1 MGCVGPVAPF
11 DTFSLRPKHSFGTS
25 KSKLSP
31 ESPTTLQ
38 FIIAMGFKGGMQTFQ
53 GGRNFLVSLL
63 NLGWRRKSSI
73 VAMLH
78 LARHGYVRNIK
89 RDETYAKKKL
99 HRQWPSLS
107 QQAIDH
113 EERQL
118 FPRKLGISTE
128 IMQRY
133 ATICN
138 DMQPYATICNV
149 FGKPDMFKPHGSAS
163 VASMHGYKDRAAS
176 LPQTHPADRFSSSD
190 HPWI

>member
-89 RDETYAKKKL
+89 RDETYAKKNASS
-99 HRQWPSLS
+99 PM
-107 QQAIDH
+107 A
-113 EERQL
+113 
-118 FPRKLGISTE
+118 
-128 IMQRY
+128 
-133 ATICN
+133 
-138 DMQPYATICNV
+138 V
-149 FGKPDMFKPHGSAS
+149 FEPAS
-163 VASMHGYKDRAAS
+163 Y
-176 LPQTHPADRFSSSD
+176 
-190 HPWI
+190 

>member
-1 MGCVGPVAPF
+1 MK
-11 DTFSLRPKHSFGTS
+11 LMPK
-25 KSKLSP
+25 K
-31 ESPTTLQ
+31 
-38 FIIAMGFKGGMQTFQ
+38 
-53 GGRNFLVSLL
+53 
-63 NLGWRRKSSI
+63 
-73 VAMLH
+73 
-78 LARHGYVRNIK
+78 
-89 RDETYAKKKL
+89 ETL

-138 DMQPYATICNV
+138 V

-163 VASMHGYKDRAAS
+163 VASMHGYNKDRAAS
-176 LPQTHPADRFSSSD
+176 LPQTHPEDRFSFSD